1 MNDNIA
7 MFDEF
12 EDVHQISAVQLGLP
26 RIVVEGMNDK
36 RLFEQFWFTSYMDR
50 VDFVQAN
57 ELVGGSGCTAVA
69 AAVKKSRDIDQ
80 IRAIGLVDRDWL
92 FRNRD
97 WDNLFSLDDAAFEAA
112 TKNDDFLTI
121 RRWEIEAY
129 LLEPDLLA
137 DLVKSFKRTGPG
149 SAAECAAALG
159 HAITEIESLFI
170 VQRLFVACHVAGIS
184 RATNHMV
191 HKLAAELE
199 QECEQEMLAFTDAA
213 GLAAVATVSPLLEA
227 IMAAAPADDES
238 RWRWLLK
245 FVDTKRLIGRL
256 RKRFD
261 TIHEITWPL
270 AALMEKSNRRP
281 IELEQRINEFLAA
294 A

>member
-12 EDVHQISAVQLGLP
+12 EDVHQLSAVHLGLP
-26 RIVVEGMNDK
+26 RIVVEGMDDK

-57 ELVGGSGCTAVA
+57 ELVAGSGCTAVA
-69 AAVKKSRDIDQ
+69 AAVQKSRNIDQ

-92 FRNRD
+92 FRSHD
-97 WDNLFSLDDAAFEAA
+97 WGNLFSLDDFAFDAA
-112 TKNDDFLTI
+112 TKNEDFLTI

-137 DLVKSFKRTGPG
+137 DLVKSLKRTGPG

-159 HAITEIESLFI
+159 LAITEIESLLI
-170 VQRLFVACHVAGIS
+170 VQRLFVACHVAGI
-184 RATNHMV
+184 RRDPNYML
-191 HKLAAELE
+191 HKLSAELE
-199 QECEQEMLAFTDAA
+199 QECEKEMLAFTDAD
-213 GLAAVATVSPLLEA
+213 GLAAAATVDPLLQA
-227 IMAAAPADDES
+227 IVAAAPADEES
-238 RWRWLLK
+238 RWRLLLK

-256 RKRFD
+256 GKRFN
-261 TIHEITWPL
+261 TISEIRWPL
-270 AALMEKSNRRP
+270 AGMMEKSNRRP
-281 IELEQRINEFLAA
+281 LELEQRINEFLAA
-294 A
+294 